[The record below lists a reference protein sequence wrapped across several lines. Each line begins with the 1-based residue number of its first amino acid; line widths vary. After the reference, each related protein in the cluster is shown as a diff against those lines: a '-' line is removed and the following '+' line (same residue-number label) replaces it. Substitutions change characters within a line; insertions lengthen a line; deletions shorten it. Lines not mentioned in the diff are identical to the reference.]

1 MASKASLSEDDFSC
15 PVCCDIFKDPVVL
28 LCSHSF
34 CKACLEEYWKQKA
47 SRECPVCR
55 KNSSMEFPPCNLV
68 LKNLCEAYLHDRSQR
83 ASAGSEVLCSQ
94 HSEKLKLFC
103 LEDKQPI
110 CFVCQ
115 TSKKHKNHDCCP
127 IDEAVLDHKEELK
140 TSLEPLQ
147 EKLEVF
153 REVKLSCD
161 QTANHI
167 KSQAQHTEGLIKMGF
182 KKFHQFLYH
191 KERARIAELKEEEEQ
206 KSQMMKKKIEKMS
219 REISSLS
226 DTIRTIEEELGAED
240 ISFLQNYKDTVK
252 RAQCTLPDP
261 ERVSGALIDVAKH
274 LGNLQFRV
282 WEKMQGV
289 VHYTP
294 VTLDPNTSH
303 PHLILSDDLTSVR
316 YSDEEQQLPD
326 NPERFDEEETVLGFE
341 GFNSGTHSWDIDVGE
356 NMYWYLGVIT
366 ESVQRKGDS
375 GYWDGSW
382 GVLFYSGDYIT
393 HDPNKPFTPL
403 TVRQNPQR
411 IRVQL
416 DWEGRKLSFSDPV
429 NNTHLHTFTHTFTER
444 VLPFICTGFCPLP
457 HRVLPGKVSVSVD
470 TVCLNQGLTGCK

>member
-1 MASKASLSEDDFSC
+1 MASKASLSEDDLSC
-15 PVCCDIFKDPVVL
+15 PVCCDIFNDPVVL

-34 CKACLEEYWKQKA
+34 CKACLEEYWKQKT
-47 SRECPVCR
+47 SWECPL
-55 KNSSMEFPPCNLV
+55 S
-68 LKNLCEAYLHDRSQR
+68 
-83 ASAGSEVLCSQ
+83 SAGPEVLCSQ

-115 TSKKHKNHDCCP
+115 TSKKHKSHDCCP
-127 IDEAVLDHKEELK
+127 IDEAVLDHKVGDELK
-140 TSLEPLQ
+140 TALEPLQ
-147 EKLEVF
+147 EKMKVF

-167 KSQAQHTEGLIKMGF
+167 KSQAQHTERLIKMGF

-191 KERARIAELKEEEEQ
+191 EESARIAELKEEAEQ

-226 DTIRTIEEELGAED
+226 DTIRAIEEELGAED
-240 ISFLQNYKDTVK
+240 ISFL
-252 RAQCTLPDP
+252 QCTLPDP
-261 ERVSGALIDVAKH
+261 ERVSGALINVAKH

-282 WEKMQGV
+282 WEKMQEI

-294 VTLDPNTSH
+294 VTLDPNTAK
-303 PHLILSDDLTSVR
+303 PQLILSDDLTSVR
-316 YSDEEQQLPD
+316 YTNIKQQFPD
-326 NPERFDEEETVLGFE
+326 NPERFDEVGVVLGSE
-341 GFNSGTHSWDIDVGE
+341 GFNSGTHSWDID
-356 NMYWYLGVIT
+356 
-366 ESVQRKGDS
+366 SVQRKGDS

-382 GVLFYSGDYIT
+382 GVLFGGGDYKT
-393 HDPNKPFTPL
+393 HVPKQPLTPL
-403 TVRQNPQR
+403 IVRQNPQR

-416 DWEGRKLSFSDPV
+416 DWEGGKLSFSDPV

-444 VLPFICTGFCPLP
+444 VFPYIRNLCFLHPLRPHSKIDYIIFNPFINLRTNSP
-457 HRVLPGKVSVSVD
+457 
-470 TVCLNQGLTGCK
+470 

>member
-1 MASKASLSEDDFSC
+1 MASKASLSEVDFSC

-34 CKACLEEYWKQKA
+34 CKACLEEYWKQKT
-47 SRECPVCR
+47 SWECPVCR
-55 KNSSMEFPPCNLV
+55 KKSSMEFPPCNLV

-83 ASAGSEVLCSQ
+83 ASAGPEVLCSL

-115 TSKKHKNHDCCP
+115 TSKKHKSHDCCP

-140 TSLEPLQ
+140 TALEPLQ
-147 EKLEVF
+147 EKMKVF

-167 KSQAQHTEGLIKMGF
+167 MNQAQHTERLIKMEF

-191 KERARIAELKEEEEQ
+191 EERARIAELKEEEEQ

-240 ISFLQNYKDTVK
+240 ISFL
-252 RAQCTLPDP
+252 AQCTLPDP

-294 VTLDPNTSH
+294 VTLELNTAH
-303 PHLILSDDLTSVR
+303 PDLILSDDLTSVR
-316 YSDEEQQLPD
+316 YSDEKQQLPD
-326 NPERFDEEETVLGFE
+326 NPERFDSHRMVLGSK
-341 GFNSGTHSWDIDVGE
+341 GFNSGTHSWDIDVRKNKG
-356 NMYWYLGVIT
+356 WDLGVIT
-366 ESVQRKGDS
+366 ESVQRKGYN
-375 GYWDGSW
+375 GYWHRSW
-382 GVLFYSGDYIT
+382 GVL
-393 HDPNKPFTPL
+393 
-403 TVRQNPQR
+403 QNPQR

-416 DWEGRKLSFSDPV
+416 DWEGGKLSFSDPV

-444 VLPFICTGFCPLP
+444 VFPYIRNLCFLHPL
-457 HRVLPGKVSVSVD
+457 RVLPGKVSGSRSRCHHV
-470 TVCLNQGLTGCK
+470 

>member
-1 MASKASLSEDDFSC
+1 MTSLSEVDFSC

-34 CKACLEEYWKQKA
+34 CKACLEEYWKQKT
-47 SRECPVCR
+47 SWECPVCR
-55 KNSSMEFPPCNLV
+55 KKSSMEFPPCNLV

-83 ASAGSEVLCSQ
+83 ASAGPEVLCSL

-115 TSKKHKNHDCCP
+115 TSKKHKSHDCCP

-140 TSLEPLQ
+140 TALEPLQ
-147 EKLEVF
+147 EKMKVF

-167 KSQAQHTEGLIKMGF
+167 MNQAQHTERLIKMEF

-191 KERARIAELKEEEEQ
+191 EERARIAELKEEEEQ

-240 ISFLQNYKDTVK
+240 ISFLTTRIQ
-252 RAQCTLPDP
+252 AQCTLPDP

-294 VTLDPNTSH
+294 VTLELNTAH
-303 PHLILSDDLTSVR
+303 PDLILSDDLTSVR
-316 YSDEEQQLPD
+316 YSDEKQQLPD
-326 NPERFDEEETVLGFE
+326 NPERFDSHRMVLGSK
-341 GFNSGTHSWDIDVGE
+341 GFNSGTHSWDIDVRKNKG
-356 NMYWYLGVIT
+356 WDLGVIT
-366 ESVQRKGDS
+366 ESVQRKGYN
-375 GYWDGSW
+375 GYWHRSW
-382 GVLFYSGDYIT
+382 GVLFG
-393 HDPNKPFTPL
+393 
-403 TVRQNPQR
+403 VRQNPQR

-416 DWEGRKLSFSDPV
+416 DWEGGKLSFSDPV

-444 VLPFICTGFCPLP
+444 VFPYIRNLLQHIF
-457 HRVLPGKVSVSVD
+457 
-470 TVCLNQGLTGCK
+470 NQ

>member
-1 MASKASLSEDDFSC
+1 
-15 PVCCDIFKDPVVL
+15 
-28 LCSHSF
+28 
-34 CKACLEEYWKQKA
+34 
-47 SRECPVCR
+47 
-55 KNSSMEFPPCNLV
+55 MEFPPCNLV
-68 LKNLCEAYLHDRSQR
+68 LKNLCEAYLQDRSQR
-83 ASAGSEVLCSQ
+83 ASAVPEVLCSQ
-94 HSEKLKLFC
+94 HSERLKLFC

-110 CFVCQ
+110 CLVCQ

-140 TSLEPLQ
+140 TSLKPLQ
-147 EKLEVF
+147 EKLKVF
-153 REVKLSCD
+153 GEVKLTCHKR
-161 QTANHI
+161 ANHI
-167 KSQAQHTEGLIKMGF
+167 KSQAQHTERLIKMRF
-182 KKFHQFLYH
+182 EMLHQFLH
-191 KERARIAELKEEEEQ
+191 EEERARIAELKEEEEQ
-206 KSQMMKKKIEKMS
+206 KSLMMKKKIELMS

-294 VTLDPNTSH
+294 VTLDPNTAH
-303 PHLILSDDLTSVR
+303 PHLIVSDDLTSVR
-316 YSDEEQQLPD
+316 YSDEKQQLPD

-341 GFNSGTHSWDIDVGE
+341 GFNSGTHSWVIDVGE
-356 NMYWYLGVIT
+356 NIYWYLGVIT

-382 GVLFYSGDYIT
+382 GVLFGGGDYKT
-393 HDPNKPFTPL
+393 HVPKQPLTPL

-416 DWEGRKLSFSDPV
+416 DWEGGKLSFSDPV

-444 VLPFICTGFCPLP
+444 VFPFICTGFCPLP
-457 HRVLPGKVSVSVD
+457 LRVLPGKVTVSVD
-470 TVCLNQGLTGCK
+470 TVSV

>member
-1 MASKASLSEDDFSC
+1 MASKTSLSEVDFSC
-15 PVCCDIFKDPVVL
+15 PVCRNIFNDPVVL

-34 CKACLEEYWKQKA
+34 CKACLEEYWKQKT
-47 SRECPVCR
+47 SWECPVCR
-55 KNSSMEFPPCNLV
+55 KKSLMEFPPCNLV
-68 LKNLCEAYLHDRSQR
+68 LKNLCESYLQDRSQR
-83 ASAGSEVLCSQ
+83 ASAGAEVLCSL

-115 TSKKHKNHDCCP
+115 TSKKHKTHDCCP

-140 TSLEPLQ
+140 TALEPLQ
-147 EKLEVF
+147 EKLKVF
-153 REVKLSCD
+153 REVKLTCD

-167 KSQAQHTEGLIKMGF
+167 KSQAQHTERLIKMGF
-182 KKFHQFLYH
+182 KKFHQFLYQE
-191 KERARIAELKEEEEQ
+191 ERARIAALKEEEEQ

-226 DTIRTIEEELGAED
+226 DTIRTIEKELGAED
-240 ISFLQNYKDTVK
+240 ISFLQNYQDTVK

-261 ERVSGALIDVAKH
+261 ERVSGALIDVVNH

-294 VTLDPNTSH
+294 VTLDPNTAH
-303 PHLILSDDLTSVR
+303 PELILSDDLTSVR

-326 NPERFDEEETVLGFE
+326 NPERFDSHRMVLDSE
-341 GFNSGTHSWDIDVGE
+341 GFNSGTHSWDIDVRKNKG
-356 NMYWYLGVIT
+356 WDLGVIT
-366 ESVQRKGDS
+366 ESVQRKEYN
-375 GYWDGSW
+375 GYWHGSW
-382 GVLFYSGDYIT
+382 GVLFGGGDYKI
-393 HDPNKPFTPL
+393 HVPNKPLTPF
-403 TVRQNPQR
+403 TVRQNPKR

-416 DWEGRKLSFSDPV
+416 DWEGGKLSFSDPV

-444 VLPFICTGFCPLP
+444 VFPYIRNLCFLHPL
-457 HRVLPGKVSVSVD
+457 RVLPGKVTVSVD
-470 TVCLNQGLTGCK
+470 TVSV

>member
-1 MASKASLSEDDFSC
+1 MASKTSLSEVDFSC
-15 PVCCDIFKDPVVL
+15 PVCRNIFNDPVVL

-34 CKACLEEYWKQKA
+34 CKACLEEYWKQNEY
-47 SRECPVCR
+47 RQCPVCR
-55 KNSSMEFPPCNLV
+55 KKSSMEFPPCNLV
-68 LKNLCEAYLHDRSQR
+68 LKNLCEAYLQDRSQR
-83 ASAGSEVLCSQ
+83 SSAGSEVLCSQ

-115 TSKKHKNHDCCP
+115 TSKNHKSHDCCP

-140 TSLEPLQ
+140 TALEPLK
-147 EKLEVF
+147 EKLKVF

-167 KSQAQHTEGLIKMGF
+167 KSQAQDTEKLIKTGF
-182 KKFHQFLYH
+182 KTFHQFLYQE
-191 KERARIAELKEEEEQ
+191 ERARIAELKEEEEQ
-206 KSQMMKKKIEKMS
+206 KSQMMKKKIELMS

-226 DTIRTIEEELGAED
+226 DTIRTIEEELGSED

-282 WEKMQGV
+282 WKKMQGV

-294 VTLDPNTSH
+294 VTLDPNTAH
-303 PHLILSDDLTSVR
+303 PDLILSNDLTSVR

-326 NPERFDEEETVLGFE
+326 NPERFDSHRMVLGYE
-341 GFNSGTHSWDIDVGE
+341 GFNSGTHSWDIDVRKNKG
-356 NMYWYLGVIT
+356 WDLGVTT
-366 ESVQRKGDS
+366 ESVQRKEHS
-375 GYWDGSW
+375 GYWHRSW
-382 GVLFYSGDYIT
+382 GMLFGGGDYNT
-393 HDPNKPFTPL
+393 HVPNKPSTPL

-411 IRVQL
+411 INRIRVQL
-416 DWEGRKLSFSDPV
+416 DWEGGKLSFSDPV

-444 VLPFICTGFCPLP
+444 VFPYIRNLCFLHPL
-457 HRVLPGKVSVSVD
+457 RVLPGKVTESVD
-470 TVCLNQGLTGCK
+470 TVSV

>member
-1 MASKASLSEDDFSC
+1 MASKVSLSEVDFSC
-15 PVCCDIFKDPVVL
+15 PVCCDIFNDPVVL

-34 CKACLEEYWKQKA
+34 CKACLEEYWKQKT
-47 SRECPVCR
+47 SWECPVCR
-55 KNSSMEFPPCNLV
+55 KKSSMEFPPCNLV

-115 TSKKHKNHDCCP
+115 TSKKHKSHDCCP

-167 KSQAQHTEGLIKMGF
+167 KIRIQSEHTEGLIKMGF
-182 KKFHQFLYH
+182 KKFLYH
-191 KERARIAELKEEEEQ
+191 EERARIAELKKEEKQ

-261 ERVSGALIDVAKH
+261 DSVSGALIDVAKH

-282 WEKMQGV
+282 WEKMQEI

-294 VTLDPNTSH
+294 VTVDPNIAKPQLT
-303 PHLILSDDLTSVR
+303 LSDDLTSVR
-316 YSDEEQQLPD
+316 YSNNKQQLPD
-326 NPERFDEEETVLGFE
+326 NPERFDEVGVVLGSE

-356 NMYWYLGVIT
+356 NTFWYLGVIT

-375 GYWDGSW
+375 SYWDEFW
-382 GVLFYSGDYIT
+382 GMLFYSGDYKT
-393 HDPNKPFTPL
+393 HDPNKPFSPL

-444 VLPFICTGFCPLP
+444 VFPLFCTFTPL
-457 HRVLPGKVSVSVD
+457 RVLPGKVTVSVD
-470 TVCLNQGLTGCK
+470 TVSV

>member
-1 MASKASLSEDDFSC
+1 MASKASLSEVDFSC

-28 LCSHSF
+28 CS
-34 CKACLEEYWKQKA
+34 L
-47 SRECPVCR
+47 
-55 KNSSMEFPPCNLV
+55 
-68 LKNLCEAYLHDRSQR
+68 
-83 ASAGSEVLCSQ
+83 

-115 TSKKHKNHDCCP
+115 TSKKHKSHDCSP
-127 IDEAVLDHKEELK
+127 LYNAVSFQEELK
-140 TSLEPLQ
+140 TALEPLQ
-147 EKLEVF
+147 EKMKVF

-167 KSQAQHTEGLIKMGF
+167 MNQAQHTERLIKMEF

-191 KERARIAELKEEEEQ
+191 EERARIAELKEEEEQ

-240 ISFLQNYKDTVK
+240 ISFL
-252 RAQCTLPDP
+252 AQCTLPDP

-294 VTLDPNTSH
+294 VTLELNTAH
-303 PHLILSDDLTSVR
+303 PDLILSDDLTSVR
-316 YSDEEQQLPD
+316 YSDEKQQLPD
-326 NPERFDEEETVLGFE
+326 NPERFDSHRMVLGSK
-341 GFNSGTHSWDIDVGE
+341 GFNSGTHSWDIDVRKNKG
-356 NMYWYLGVIT
+356 WDLGVIT
-366 ESVQRKGDS
+366 ESVQRKGYN
-375 GYWDGSW
+375 GYWHRSW
-382 GVLFYSGDYIT
+382 GVLFGGGDYNT
-393 HDPNKPFTPL
+393 HAPNKPLAPL
-403 TVRQNPQR
+403 IVRQNPQR

-416 DWEGRKLSFSDPV
+416 DWEGGKLSFSDPV

-444 VLPFICTGFCPLP
+444 VFPYIRNLFCP
-457 HRVLPGKVSVSVD
+457 
-470 TVCLNQGLTGCK
+470 GLVVFRIGCI

>member
-1 MASKASLSEDDFSC
+1 MASKASLSEVDFSC

-34 CKACLEEYWKQKA
+34 CKACLEEYWKQKT
-47 SRECPVCR
+47 SWECPVCR
-55 KNSSMEFPPCNLV
+55 KKSSMEFPPCNLV
-68 LKNLCEAYLHDRSQR
+68 LKNLCEAYLQDRSQR
-83 ASAGSEVLCSQ
+83 ASAGPEVLCSQ

-110 CFVCQ
+110 CLVCQ
-115 TSKKHKNHDCCP
+115 TSKKHKSHDCCP

-140 TSLEPLQ
+140 TSLKPLQ
-147 EKLEVF
+147 EKLKVF
-153 REVKLSCD
+153 GEVKLTCHK
-161 QTANHI
+161 TANHI
-167 KSQAQHTEGLIKMGF
+167 KSQAQHTERLIKMRF
-182 KKFHQFLYH
+182 EKLHQFLYEE
-191 KERARIAELKEEEEQ
+191 ERARIAELKEEEKQ

-289 VHYTP
+289 VQYTP

-316 YSDEEQQLPD
+316 YSDEKQQLPD

-341 GFNSGTHSWDIDVGE
+341 GFISGTHSWDIDVGE
-356 NMYWYLGVIT
+356 NIYWYLGVIT

-382 GVLFYSGDYIT
+382 GVLFGGGDYKT
-393 HDPNKPFTPL
+393 HVPKQPLTPL

-416 DWEGRKLSFSDPV
+416 DWEGGKLSFSDPV

-457 HRVLPGKVSVSVD
+457 LRVLPGKVSVSVD
-470 TVCLNQGLTGCK
+470 TVSV